1 MSLLQC
7 DQCEETLIE
16 PIFIPCGHSICKRH
30 IDESTSH
37 KNPCQFCNQV
47 HQESF
52 VVNKKVARLL
62 DILNR
67 TKANL
72 NQLSDK
78 SKAYER
84 LKQNPADFVNARFDE
99 LKRRVEQE
107 RDKIVGFV
115 KSQVDLE
122 RKKLVDE
129 IEDLRKRCLNKLEL
143 KPPSNAYFFNDVSD
157 VNGKLADINEFLVS
171 QKISED
177 LWEEIYEQT
186 NCMCEQ
192 VKAKIGDLE
201 ESFMDRVVYRFEPAF
216 DYSKRIAFGRMVVE
230 RDREQIE
237 PVSSASNS

>member
-7 DQCEETLIE
+7 DQCKETLKD
-16 PIFIPCGHSICKRH
+16 PIFIPCGYSICKRH

-37 KNPCQFCNQV
+37 INPCGFCNKV

-52 VVNKKVARLL
+52 VVNQKVARLL

-84 LKQNPADFVNARFDE
+84 MKQNPADFVNARFDE
-99 LKRRVEQE
+99 LKRRVEEE

-115 KSQVDLE
+115 RSQVDLE

-129 IEDLRKRCLNKLEL
+129 IEDYRKRCLTRLEL
-143 KPPSNAYFFNDVSD
+143 KQPPPSNAYFFQDVSD

-186 NCMCEQ
+186 NCMCER
-192 VKAKIGDLE
+192 VKTKIRELE
-201 ESFMDRVVYRFEPAF
+201 ESFMHPVVYRFEPAF
-216 DYSKRIAFGRMVVE
+216 DYSKRIAFGRLVVE
-230 RDREQIE
+230 RERDNQSR
-237 PVSSASNS
+237 AD